1 MACLA
6 IKFKQQ
12 FSHFKQ
18 YYTHFHIFFHPH
30 IFQKTPNNNSQTTL
44 PNITHIST
52 HFFIH
57 TYFKKLQ
64 ITILKLLYQIPPYLL
79 ISLFTHT
86 CVCPKMPIIKILE
99 FEIKRIGRLQYTL
112 LRVEGRLRKI
122 IIKHPRKI
130 KNARITLQV
139 LFLYTNGSC
148 KTIQKNL
155 FQWIFYFGRF
165 KRYII
170 ATISVS
176 VPKMRLQVQQRSCF
190 LCEKCG
196 IRIWISEGVTTT
208 KVVTFNGG
216 VAICEIGLHLNQ
228 CGSYKN

>member
-130 KNARITLQV
+130 KNARNNSPSVV
-139 LFLYTNGSC
+139 LVYKRLMQNHPKKFVSMNILFWPF
-148 KTIQKNL
+148 QK
-155 FQWIFYFGRF
+155 IHHSY
-165 KRYII
+165 
-170 ATISVS
+170 
-176 VPKMRLQVQQRSCF
+176 
-190 LCEKCG
+190 
-196 IRIWISEGVTTT
+196 
-208 KVVTFNGG
+208 
-216 VAICEIGLHLNQ
+216 HQ
-228 CGSYKN
+228 C

>member
-1 MACLA
+1 MSVELCYFNYLWPVWP
-6 IKFKQQ
+6 
-12 FSHFKQ
+12 SSSNNN
-18 YYTHFHIFFHPH
+18 FHIL
-30 IFQKTPNNNSQTTL
+30 N
-44 PNITHIST
+44 NITHIFT
-52 HFFIH
+52 YFFIH

-148 KTIQKNL
+148 KTIQKICFNE
-155 FQWIFYFGRF
+155 YF
-165 KRYII
+165 IL
-170 ATISVS
+170 AVS
-176 VPKMRLQVQQRSCF
+176 KDTS
-190 LCEKCG
+190 
-196 IRIWISEGVTTT
+196 
-208 KVVTFNGG
+208 
-216 VAICEIGLHLNQ
+216 
-228 CGSYKN
+228 